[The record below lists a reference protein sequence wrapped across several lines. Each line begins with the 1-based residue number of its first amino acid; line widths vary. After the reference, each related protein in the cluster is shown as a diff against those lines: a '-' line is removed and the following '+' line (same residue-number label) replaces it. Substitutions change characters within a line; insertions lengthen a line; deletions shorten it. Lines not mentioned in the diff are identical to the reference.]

1 MGLYKD
7 KKELYFYKVSHTMSP
22 QDSENLKF
30 GWTTGCCATAAAC
43 AAYEAII
50 TGQCPDQVQVQL
62 PGGQKPIFPVAY
74 RQASGQGFCA
84 GIIKDAGDDP
94 DVTDG
99 VLVQA
104 NVSECAEAGVTF
116 AAGSG
121 VGTVTRAGLPLAVG
135 EPAINPKPREMII
148 ANLTALAEKLGK
160 TLAVRVQIAIPGGE
174 TIAQQTW
181 NPRLGIIGGLSI
193 LGTSGI
199 VRPYS
204 CSAWIH
210 SIHRGIDVARANGW
224 PLVLAST
231 GNTSEKAAQK
241 ILGIDDSASLEMGDF
256 AGATLKY
263 LSAHPIPQFVVAG
276 GIAKMTK
283 IAQGAKN
290 LHSKHSQ
297 VDFGQLAQWADDH
310 TLAHAHTALEAV
322 QMCPELAGIIAQNAR
337 GQIIQALPQNIAV
350 RAMVFSRDGTLLADH
365 E

>member
-1 MGLYKD
+1 MP
-7 KKELYFYKVSHTMSP
+7 P
-22 QDSENLKF
+22 QNSESLRY

-43 AAYEAII
+43 AAYEALI
-50 TGQCPDQVQVQL
+50 TGQCPDQVQVTL
-62 PGGQKPIFPVAY
+62 PGGQQPIFAVAY
-74 RQASGQGFCA
+74 KQAFDDGFCA

-104 NVSECAEAGVTF
+104 TVCEHNTSGVTF
-116 AAGSG
+116 AAGKG

-135 EPAINPKPREMII
+135 EPAINPKPREMIQD
-148 ANLTALAEKLGK
+148 NLEALAKK
-160 TLAVRVQIAIPGGE
+160 FNRPLAVHVTVAIPGGE
-174 TIAQQTW
+174 TLAAETW
-181 NPRLGIIGGLSI
+181 NPRLGIVGGLSV

-241 ILGIDDSASLEMGDF
+241 ILDIDDSVSLEMGDF
-256 AGATLKY
+256 AGATFKY
-263 LSAHPIPQFVVAG
+263 LAANPISQFVVAG

-283 IAQGAKN
+283 IAQGQKN

-297 VDFGQLAQWADDH
+297 VDFSLLAQWADDQNAADA
-310 TLAHAHTALEAV
+310 LTALEAV
-322 QMCPELAGIIAQNAR
+322 QLCPALAAIIAKKAR
-337 GQIIQALPQNIAV
+337 NHIIAALPKNISV
-350 RAMVFSRDGTLLADH
+350 RTMVFSRDGTLLA
-365 E
+365 ES

>member
-1 MGLYKD
+1 
-7 KKELYFYKVSHTMSP
+7 MSP
-22 QDSENLKF
+22 QDSENLRY

-43 AAYEAII
+43 AAYETLLSGKCPEEVQII
-50 TGQCPDQVQVQL
+50 L
-62 PGGQKPIFPVAY
+62 PGGQQPVFPVAY
-74 RQASGQGFCA
+74 RQATETGFCA

-104 NVSECAEAGVTF
+104 SVSLQAESGVCF
-116 AAGSG
+116 AAGEG

-148 ANLTALAEKLGK
+148 ANLE
-160 TLAVRVQIAIPGGE
+160 TLAQRFDRTLALRVQIAIPGGE
-174 TIAQQTW
+174 VLAEKTW
-181 NPRLGIIGGLSI
+181 NPRLGIVGGLSI

-241 ILGIDDSASLEMGDF
+241 ILGIDDSVSLEMGDF
-256 AGATLKY
+256 FGATLKY
-263 LSAHPIPQFVVAG
+263 LARNPIPHFVVAG
-276 GIAKMTK
+276 GVAKMTK
-283 IAQGAKN
+283 IAQGAQN

-297 VDFGQLAQWADDH
+297 VDFDLLAQWADNPALRD
-310 TLAHAHTALEAV
+310 AHTALEAV
-322 QMCPELAGIIAQNAR
+322 QIYPNLVDHIACRAYQQTKA
-337 GQIIQALPQNIAV
+337 ALPENIAV
-350 RAMVFSRDGTLLADH
+350 RAMVFARDGALLADH
-365 E
+365 A

>member
-1 MGLYKD
+1 MRQENNDARKIS
-7 KKELYFYKVSHTMSP
+7 KEK
-22 QDSENLKF
+22 NLRY

-43 AAYEAII
+43 AAYEALI
-50 TGQCPDQVQVQL
+50 TGQCPDTVQVFL
-62 PGGQKPIFPVAY
+62 PGGQQPVFPVAY
-74 RQASGQGFCA
+74 KQTVEGGFCA

-99 VLVQA
+99 VLLQA
-104 NVSECAEAGVTF
+104 SVSETTEAGVTF
-116 AAGSG
+116 TAGDG

-135 EPAINPKPREMII
+135 EPAINPKPREMIA
-148 ANLTALAEKLGK
+148 ANLEKLAEKFGK
-160 TLAVRVQIAIPGGE
+160 TLAVQVQIAIPGGE
-174 TIAQQTW
+174 ALAEQTW
-181 NPRLGIIGGLSI
+181 NPRLGIVGGLSV

-241 ILGIDDSASLEMGDF
+241 ILGIDDSVSLEMGDF
-256 AGATLKY
+256 AGATFKY

-297 VDFGQLAQWADDH
+297 VDFALLAQWADDPR
-310 TLAHAHTALEAV
+310 LLDAHTALEAV
-322 QMCPELAGIIAQNAR
+322 QLCPDLAAIIAENACR
-337 GQIIQALPQNIAV
+337 QITATLPKNVSV
-350 RAMVFSRDGTLLADH
+350 RTMVFSRDGKVLADH
-365 E
+365 A